1 MVRNCE
7 KLETDKSIMDVK
19 CKKTAIFDS
28 IVSHTDA
35 DNPASSFSAREL
47 NSMFVEQLHMHG
59 IQEKANT
66 THFTE
71 KLVKSLPELHIET
84 IDNKTRLIFKRKVKK
99 LIGEHVKCPDDF
111 LVSVRSILS
120 PVRKKMADQC
130 NEFDGS
136 FNNSSKFTSV
146 PNHYCT
152 LSIL

>member
-1 MVRNCE
+1 MLNAKRQ
-7 KLETDKSIMDVK
+7 LFLI
-19 CKKTAIFDS
+19 S

-35 DNPASSFSAREL
+35 ENPASSFSAREI
-47 NSMFVEQLHMHG
+47 NSMLVEQLHMHG

-71 KLVKSLPELHIET
+71 KLVKSLPELHIKT
-84 IDNKTRLIFKRKVKK
+84 IDNKIRLVFKRNVKK
-99 LIGEHVKCPDDF
+99 LLGEHVKCPDDF
-111 LVSVRSILS
+111 LVSVRSILP

>member
-1 MVRNCE
+1 MARNCE

-35 DNPASSFSAREL
+35 ENPASSFSAREI

-71 KLVKSLPELHIET
+71 KLVKSLPELHIKT
-84 IDNKTRLIFKRKVKK
+84 IDNKIRLVFKRNVKK
-99 LIGEHVKCPDDF
+99 LLGEHVKCPDDF
-111 LVSVRSILS
+111 LVSVRSILP
-120 PVRKKMADQC
+120 PVRKKNGRSMQ
-130 NEFDGS
+130 
-136 FNNSSKFTSV
+136 
-146 PNHYCT
+146 
-152 LSIL
+152 